1 MNTERLNEI
10 YNKFPKVELEK
21 VELNSIKDI
30 PKYESELKEIQKGMQ
45 DIDKFKSQTKPKMLE
60 IVKWLNQ
67 LKATIL
73 QIGLSYKDVKGLN
86 EVNDLYNKVSSD
98 WRKINK

>member
-30 PKYESELKEIQKGMQ
+30 PKYESELKGIQKGMQ

-67 LKATIL
+67 LKTTIL